1 MLNSNTGVKTTQY
14 GNVTQILA
22 NVELQASVGGVVP
35 STSGVEVNGKKIVK
49 AGTPFAIDLQNR
61 LNPATAGD
69 ANNAFNAVLLHDVDV
84 TSGNNNGT
92 FLIFG
97 FVDLTK
103 VETDVQTLI
112 ETALTADGHTALIT
126 FLK

>member
-1 MLNSNTGVKTTQY
+1 MLNSNTGIKTTQY

-35 STSGVEVNGKKIVK
+35 ATSGVNVNGKKIVK
-49 AGTPFAIDLQNR
+49 AGTPFVIDFQNR
-61 LNPATAGD
+61 QNLALAGD
-69 ANNAFNAVLLHDVDV
+69 ASNAFNAILLHDVDV

-103 VETDVQTLI
+103 VESDVQTLI
-112 ETALTADGHTALIT
+112 GTALTANGHTTLIT